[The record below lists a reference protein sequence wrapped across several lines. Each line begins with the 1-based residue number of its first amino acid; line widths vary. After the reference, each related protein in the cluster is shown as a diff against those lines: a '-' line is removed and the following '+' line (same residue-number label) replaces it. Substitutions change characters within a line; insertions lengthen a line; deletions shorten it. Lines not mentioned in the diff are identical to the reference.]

1 MHAPPAHSGPPTQA
15 SESAVSSGTG
25 PEERAVFDAHV
36 LGALFNH
43 DRTLIASVLQTFV
56 SATSASLPELASAA
70 TAQDWVAVAALAHKI
85 TGACR
90 LSGFPALGQ
99 IAYTIETAAKQGD
112 VAAVQQ
118 GLAELDAQWR
128 QAQTAI
134 AAWNS

>member
-15 SESAVSSGTG
+15 HDNAVPLKPG
-25 PEERAVFDAHV
+25 PEELAVFDAHV

-56 SATSASLPELASAA
+56 SATSASLPELASAT

-99 IAYTIETAAKQGD
+99 VAHAIETVAKQGD
-112 VAAVQQ
+112 LAAVQQ
-118 GLAELDAQWR
+118 ELTALEAHWNRAQ
-128 QAQTAI
+128 AAV

>member
-15 SESAVSSGTG
+15 HDNAAAAPA
-25 PEERAVFDAHV
+25 PEAHAAFDAHV

-43 DRTLIASVLQTFV
+43 DRSLITSVLQTFV
-56 SATSASLPELASAA
+56 SATSASLPELVSAA

-90 LSGFPALGQ
+90 LSGFPALGHT
-99 IAYTIETAAKQGD
+99 AHAIEAAAKQGE
-112 VAAVQQ
+112 VAAVQR
-118 GLAELDAQWR
+118 ELTALEAHWNRAQ
-128 QAQTAI
+128 AAI